1 MQKSTYAFLWITQ
14 FFKKCTLVLYFFQ
27 TKSIKWWSILNYHFL
42 TVFGKSYKNSVLVKL
57 YICFCF
63 NEVVGNSKYL
73 LVYDV
78 SAAVICKMG
87 CSFPSVVF
95 SKITCYFFI
104 KYNLLYFNFISIY
117 SISRNDFQARMKK
130 SSGFRCTVYTWTAYS
145 QIFRLYSTTF
155 TRFRFLA
162 H

>member
-1 MQKSTYAFLWITQ
+1 MIVYYQLSLFNSLLANLK
-14 FFKKCTLVLYFFQ
+14 
-27 TKSIKWWSILNYHFL
+27 
-42 TVFGKSYKNSVLVKL
+42 KNSVLVKL

-95 SKITCYFFI
+95 SKITCFYFI
-104 KYNLLYFNFISIY
+104 KYNLLYFKSA
-117 SISRNDFQARMKK
+117 SISRNYFSQEKK
-130 SSGFRCTVYTWTAYS
+130 YFSTKSTGFRCTHEPLILKSFDCILPHLLDSASLPTNAILLLKRSKTK
-145 QIFRLYSTTF
+145 LTF
-155 TRFRFLA
+155 LGKESLPLTGLVQ
-162 H
+162 

>member
-95 SKITCYFFI
+95 SKITCFYFFI
-104 KYNLLYFNFISIY
+104 KHNLLYFKSASFSKK
-117 SISRNDFQARMKK
+117 NDFQIRTKIFQYKK
-130 SSGFRCTVYTWTAYS
+130 YWV
-145 QIFRLYSTTF
+145 
-155 TRFRFLA
+155 
-162 H
+162 